1 VPPGILLPKMEQQH
15 PLPFY
20 IHIILLLMSTTLWA
34 QQIEV
39 SGHIVDA
46 QGISVPF
53 ASVIFKSKTVDSIVY
68 GVLGDEDGAFNI
80 SLKREVYDLEVSVVG
95 LKSYSKTIDL
105 TQSTPKTDLGSIVIS
120 TDIALDEVI
129 IKADGQQRIALD
141 KKIYN
146 VTKDLQVSGGSL
158 VDVMQNLPSV
168 QVEVDGAVS
177 IRGDGNVQILVD
189 GHVSGLTST
198 AAFLRTIPAGSI
210 DRIEVIINPSSRY
223 NANGTGGIINVVLKK
238 GKKKQFTGSA
248 EVFSGIRIN
257 SGLNVNLNR
266 GGEKTS
272 WYYNGGFGYSEP
284 RAWSKLKVDNFQ
296 ASTPDFEQTSE
307 RILEQFYVLN
317 NLGGKWR
324 LNEKHTFT
332 LDLTYRIAELD
343 NRNDIQYTYLSNGAI
358 TAISTRSGKE
368 SYRNNYIQA
377 RGNYELQLNDTGS
390 ALDFGLMEQLSNE
403 EGRST
408 IWDSIIF
415 PNTSILNIDRVLN
428 NVTERRHIFSVD
440 WVHPFSK
447 TSQLEMGMR
456 NGIVN
461 IENDFEVSRNDMDRV
476 FTIPEFT
483 DNTAYDQNILAF
495 YSQYAKRFDKFS
507 FQLGLRSETT
517 NIVVHT
523 SDSKEKISYT
533 DLFPSGYLD
542 FGFNEGHSVRL
553 SVSRRISRPSHS
565 TLIPFSSFDDSRNI
579 RVGNPTVNP
588 TYAIVSELGYN
599 GKFSDTFSVTP
610 ALFYRHS
617 NDIQDYFIEK
627 VTIDINGEPH
637 EVYRSTKVNIGKSKT
652 LGLELSASY
661 KPLTWFNLYTAFS
674 ASYFEQVGQYQDKNF
689 NSTGI
694 ASIGRLHFNFDVSES
709 LKLELQHRFRG
720 GNERGQFKR
729 KSVYRMDAAL
739 SKKMFHNKGLLTIN
753 AKDIFN
759 TWKFNITTNGK
770 DFHQTLITQIRTPQ
784 LNVAFS
790 YLFNQKKY
798 KGKKGQQY
806 DKLD

>member
-1 VPPGILLPKMEQQH
+1 M
-15 PLPFY
+15 
-20 IHIILLLMSTTLWA
+20 LWG

-39 SGHIVDA
+39 TGHVLDT
-46 QGISVPF
+46 QGISVPY
-53 ASVIFKSKTVDSIVY
+53 ASVIFKTKTADSTIV
-68 GVLGDEDGAFNI
+68 GVLGGEDGKFKIYLDKGLYNM
-80 SLKREVYDLEVSVVG
+80 EVSVVG
-95 LKSYSKTIDL
+95 LKSYAKEVDL
-105 TQSTPKTDLGSIVIS
+105 TQTAANTDLGPIVIS

-129 IKADGQQRIALD
+129 VKADGLQRIALD
-141 KKIYN
+141 KKVYN
-146 VTKDLQVSGGSL
+146 VAKDLQVSGGSL

-177 IRGDGNVQILVD
+177 IRGDGNVQILID

-210 DRIEVIINPSSRY
+210 DRIEVITNPSSRY

-238 GKKKQFTGSA
+238 GRKKQFTGSA

-257 SGLNVNLNR
+257 SGLNVNLNQ

-284 RAWSKLKVDNFQ
+284 RAWSELEVDNFV
-296 ASTPDFEQTSE
+296 ASAPDFEQTSE

-324 LNEKHTFT
+324 LNEKHNFT
-332 LDLTYRIAELD
+332 VDLTYRIAELD
-343 NRNDIQYTYLSNGAI
+343 NRNDIQYTDLSNGAI
-358 TAISTRSGKE
+358 TAISTRNGAE
-368 SYRNNYIQA
+368 AYRNNFVQI
-377 RGNYELQLNDTGS
+377 RGNYELQLNNKGS
-390 ALDFGLMEQLSNE
+390 VIDFGLSEQLSNE
-403 EGRST
+403 KGSST
-408 IWDSIIF
+408 ILDSIIF
-415 PNTSILNIDRVLN
+415 PDASILNKDRVLN
-428 NVTERRHIFSVD
+428 NVEERRHIFSLD
-440 WVHPFSK
+440 WIHPFSK

-456 NGIVN
+456 NGNVK
-461 IENDFEVSRNDMDRV
+461 IENDFEVSRKDMDRV
-476 FTIPEFT
+476 FIIPEFT
-483 DNTAYDQNILAF
+483 DHTVYEENILAF
-495 YSQYAKRFDKFS
+495 YSQYAKRFDKLS

-517 NIVVHT
+517 NIVVTT
-523 SDSKEKISYT
+523 SDSNEKISYT

-542 FGFNEGHSVRL
+542 FGFNDRHSVRL
-553 SVSRRISRPSHS
+553 SISRRISRPSQN

-599 GKFSDTFSVTP
+599 GNFSDSFSVTP
-610 ALFYRHS
+610 TLFYRHS
-617 NDIQDYFIEK
+617 DDIQNYFIEK
-627 VTIDINGEPH
+627 VTIDIDGEPH

-652 LGLELSASY
+652 LGLELSASH

-689 NSTGI
+689 NSKGI
-694 ASIGRLHFNFDVSES
+694 ASIGRLHFNFDISES
-709 LKLELQHRFRG
+709 LKLQLQHRFRG

-729 KSVYRMDAAL
+729 KAVYRMDAAL
-739 SKKMFHNKGLLTIN
+739 SKKMFNNKGLLTIN
-753 AKDIFN
+753 AKDVFN
-759 TWKFNITTNGK
+759 TWKFNITTKGK
-770 DFHQTLITQIRTPQ
+770 DFQQSLITQIRTPQ